1 MKGNHEDD
9 KDQTINDLQLQNKSY
24 ADQIDSANA
33 SIADLEGQV
42 EQLQEENSY
51 LDGQLQELAE
61 TNEQLTSQVEELDSQ
76 LLETEAWEAYYKTF
90 YTGK

>member
-1 MKGNHEDD
+1 MYAALGVSTFLVLILSIGIVVKGNHEDD

-42 EQLQEENSY
+42 E
-51 LDGQLQELAE
+51 
-61 TNEQLTSQVEELDSQ
+61 
-76 LLETEAWEAYYKTF
+76 
-90 YTGK
+90 